1 MSSIQN
7 VSAEELAKVFHHY
20 HEALA
25 HDFHGHASRQADFS
39 WEQAPQNERKLMI
52 AAARLTLLEL
62 AATSKTEPEPD
73 SRQYFAKPGEADWGC

>member
-20 HEALA
+20 QEALA
-25 HDFHGHASRQADFS
+25 HDFHGHASRRAEFS
-39 WEQAPQNERKLMI
+39 WEQASQNERKLMI

-62 AATSKTEPEPD
+62 AATSVAEPEPD
-73 SRQYFAKPGEADWGC
+73 NRQYFAKPGEADWGC